1 VIERSPSSQ
10 PTAANPSPARLAESA
25 PGEGRGQEPAALE
38 SSPSEGN
45 GTAGSAIDRSRLP
58 EPGPPKSF
66 SLPRVEKSRLASG
79 LRVWTVNHATV
90 PVISFVFLLRN
101 GSASDPPGQEGLA
114 ALTADMLDEGSGGR
128 SAIEIHE
135 ALARIGA
142 QLDTSIGPD
151 AVVVAVTALSRFADR
166 ALQLLADIVVRPS
179 LTDADVLR
187 VRQLRTHRLAQLGD
201 LPAAVAD
208 RTMADL
214 LYGSH
219 PYGHTPIGSRQSVGA
234 LSPDDVR
241 AFHARVFRP
250 ADAVLVAVGDCKAEG
265 IEKLVEAAFA
275 GWSDR
280 AGESAGT
287 AAARGAA
294 VEHQTRLYGVP
305 RPAAPQ
311 SELRIGQVAVA
322 RDTPDYHALVTAN
335 TILGGQFVSRI
346 NLNLR
351 EDKGL
356 TYGARTAFEFRRMP
370 GPFTLHAAVQTEGT
384 ARAITESIGEI
395 SAIRGPRTASADE
408 IALAVAALTKGYA
421 RHFETSEQIA
431 RAMTELA
438 LYDLP
443 DDYFAQF
450 VPLIQAVTAADVTR
464 VAAQYLDPS
473 RLIVLVVGDLDA
485 ISADLSGLGLGDL
498 MVLPGN
504 PF

>member
-1 VIERSPSSQ
+1 MTP
-10 PTAANPSPARLAESA
+10 ESGA
-25 PGEGRGQEPAALE
+25 SGGSLPAA
-38 SSPSEGN
+38 
-45 GTAGSAIDRSRLP
+45 SAIDRTRLP
-58 EPGPPKSF
+58 EPGPPKAF
-66 SLPRVEKSRLASG
+66 SLPRVEKSQLSNG
-79 LRVWTVNHATV
+79 LRVWSVNHATV
-90 PVISFVFLLRN
+90 PVISFVFLLRS

-114 ALTADMLDEGSGGR
+114 ALTADMLDEGSAGR
-128 SAIEIHE
+128 SAIEMHE

-151 AVVVAVTALSRFADR
+151 AVVIGVTVLSRFADQ
-166 ALQLLADIVVRPS
+166 AVQLLADIVVRPS
-179 LTDADVLR
+179 LADADLLR
-187 VRQLRTHRLAQLGD
+187 VRQHRVHRLAQLGD

-208 RTMADL
+208 RTLVGL
-214 LYGSH
+214 LYGAH

-234 LSPDDVR
+234 LSADDVR

-250 ADAVLVAVGDCKAEG
+250 AEAVLVAVGDC
-265 IEKLVEAAFA
+265 EAARIEELAEQAFDGWRGTGPEGA
-275 GWSDR
+275 GVV
-280 AGESAGT
+280 SADWV
-287 AAARGAA
+287 R

-305 RPAAPQ
+305 RPGAPQ
-311 SELRIGQVAVA
+311 SELRIGQVAAA

-370 GPFTLHAAVQTEGT
+370 GPFTLHAAVQTKGT

-395 SAIRGPRTASADE
+395 GGIRGPRTASAGE
-408 IALAVAALTKGYA
+408 IALAAAALTKGHA

-431 RAMTELA
+431 RAVTELA

-443 DDYFAQF
+443 DDYFAEF
-450 VPLIQAVTAADVTR
+450 VARIEAVSASDVTR
-464 VAAQYLDPS
+464 VAAQYLDPEG
-473 RLIVLVVGDLDA
+473 LIVLVVGDLDA
-485 ISADLSGLGLGDL
+485 IAGELSGLGLGNL
-498 MVLPGN
+498 VVLPVN